1 MNWIEVVGWVG
12 SVILV
17 VSLLQTRV
25 LRLRMINLVGCVVL
39 LTYNAVIEV
48 WPMVGLN
55 LVLAAINIFYVW
67 RMLRTR
73 HDERTYTV
81 VEVRPDD
88 AYLTH
93 VLIVHQDDIARI
105 NPDFGFD
112 PEVAHSAYL
121 ILRGDETVGVVLT
134 REAGVD
140 TAEVLLDW
148 VTPAYR
154 DFSPGE
160 FVFRDS
166 GLFSGR
172 GVRRVL
178 TPTGMRNPYY
188 GRIGFRA
195 EDGRWVLDVEPAER

>member
-12 SVILV
+12 SAILV
-17 VSLLQTRV
+17 VSLLQTRL
-25 LRLRMINLVGCVVL
+25 LRLRVVNLVGCVVL
-39 LTYNAVIEV
+39 LAYNAVIQV

-55 LVLAAINIFYVW
+55 VVLAAINVFYLW

-73 HDERTYTV
+73 HDDRTYAV
-81 VEVRPDD
+81 VEVRPED
-88 AYLTH
+88 AYLNH
-93 VLIVHQDDIARI
+93 VLTVHQDDIART
-105 NPDFGFD
+105 NPRFGFD
-112 PEVAHSAYL
+112 PESADTAYL
-121 ILRGDETVGVVLT
+121 VLRGDETVGVVLA
-134 REAGVD
+134 RDAGVD

-178 TPTGMRNPYY
+178 TPEGMRNPYY

-195 EDGRWVLDVEPAER
+195 EGDRWVLDVEPAEG